1 MGSNPQAQRHHVQ
14 ESPAVGMTEAT
25 DASCRRLLAP
35 MDFEK
40 CCASYHAIYT
50 MKPLSRDDSE
60 TLFCKRIFTDG
71 KGCPQYL
78 SKIVE
83 GILKK
88 CGGLRVFSSIKSK
101 KVAYLS
107 LESIAS
113 KSKKLEEKH
122 DPVGTLGLWKSGS
135 LEENFVS
142 TLDDVGQST
151 DFETKVRRLSLQV
164 QDCRARHTSPLA
176 TIDLSHKRCDFRK
189 GGDLNLSHIVK
200 LFHLRYLGLRD
211 ARIGEIPVGIEKLQ
225 LLQTLDLEDSDIEEL
240 PSAVFQLGH
249 LMCLRVDLKT
259 KLPKL
264 PDGKGHLT
272 SLQVLSGINMC
283 RNPDFVR
290 ELRNMTMLREL
301 FIRWDVRDDNL
312 QEVLVESLCNLNKIQ
327 TLLIDID
334 IKGSLDIYH
343 EGTMGGSSTSRQV

>member
-1 MGSNPQAQRHHVQ
+1 MRPTLTAMWDQRVSSFFLGPSSSSHPPLQPKMGSNPQAQRHHVQ

-35 MDFEK
+35 MDFGSWRMAMGK
-40 CCASYHAIYT
+40 TWRMAS
-50 MKPLSRDDSE
+50 M
-60 TLFCKRIFTDG
+60 
-71 KGCPQYL
+71 
-78 SKIVE
+78 
-83 GILKK
+83 
-88 CGGLRVFSSIKSK
+88 LRVFSSIKSK